1 MTGHRPESRKPGSVS
16 AQETLPVA
24 AVRSPEQT
32 GDPTRRTGGRKS
44 GWRRTVVIV
53 TALAIILTSGTAI
66 VTALGGSLPL
76 PFFRALPLK
85 TTATR
90 TLTRTLTPSSSR
102 EPTATPTFTPV
113 GPIDLGCG
121 SGGTHPASYVIDS
134 GATNTR
140 SVAITFDDGPSA
152 DWTGNILSTLERT
165 RTPATFFVV
174 GSNVNARPNL
184 ILRENA
190 DGFPLLIHTW
200 DHPFM
205 TKLTTEQRVWEISS
219 TADAIHN
226 VLGADYC
233 IPSWRP
239 PFGDYNDEVVAQ
251 AREMGLTTVTWNLDP
266 QDWSASGVQVIVD
279 RVLSNVQPGCIIL
292 LHDGYFNR
300 QQTAEALPLIISGL
314 RKRHLTPVT
323 LPQLLA
329 A

>member
-1 MTGHRPESRKPGSVS
+1 MTAHGPESRIPGIIST
-16 AQETLPVA
+16 QETLPVA
-24 AVRSPEQT
+24 VRSP
-32 GDPTRRTGGRKS
+32 RRTEDSQRRADGRKNS
-44 GWRRTVVIV
+44 WRRPVVIV
-53 TALAIILTSGTAI
+53 TALAIILSSGTAI
-66 VTALGGSLPL
+66 VTALGGSLP
-76 PFFRALPLK
+76 FPLFGAMASK
-85 TTATR
+85 PYASR
-90 TLTRTLTPSSSR
+90 TSASARTPSPR
-102 EPTATPTFTPV
+102 GPTATPTFTPV

-121 SGGTHPASYVIDS
+121 PGGTHPASYVIDS

-140 SVAITFDDGPSA
+140 TVALTFDDGPSA
-152 DWTGNILSTLERT
+152 DWTGSILSTLERT

-190 DGFPLLIHTW
+190 DGFPILIHTW
-200 DHPFM
+200 DHPLM
-205 TKLTTEQRVWEISS
+205 TKLTTQQRVWEISS

-233 IPSWRP
+233 IPYWRP

-251 AREMGLTTVTWNLDP
+251 AQEMGLTTVTWNLDP
-266 QDWSASGVQVIVD
+266 QDWSAPGVQVIVD

-329 A
+329 G

>member
-1 MTGHRPESRKPGSVS
+1 MADDGPEPRITGVISE
-16 AQETLPVA
+16 QETGPV
-24 AVRSPEQT
+24 AVRSPRQT
-32 GDPTRRTGGRKS
+32 GDSKHRADSRNNS
-44 GWRRTVVIV
+44 WRRTVAIV
-53 TALAIILTSGTAI
+53 TALAIILSSGTAI

-76 PFFRALPLK
+76 PFFRALPSK
-85 TTATR
+85 PFATR
-90 TLTRTLTPSSSR
+90 TITRTLTPSHSR
-102 EPTATPTFTPV
+102 GPVATPTFTPV

-121 SGGTHPASYVIDS
+121 PDGTHPASYVIDS
-134 GATNTR
+134 GATNTHA
-140 SVAITFDDGPSA
+140 VALTFDDGPSA

-190 DGFPLLIHTW
+190 DGFPILIHTW

-233 IPSWRP
+233 IPYWRP

-266 QDWSASGVQVIVD
+266 QDWSAPGVQVIVD
-279 RVLSNVQPGCIIL
+279 RVLSAVQPGSIIL

-300 QQTAEALPLIISGL
+300 QQTAEALPLIIAGL
-314 RKRHLTPVT
+314 RKRHLIPVT

-329 A
+329 G

>member
-1 MTGHRPESRKPGSVS
+1 MTDDGPEPRITSVIS
-16 AQETLPVA
+16 EQETGP
-24 AVRSPEQT
+24 VRSPRQT
-32 GDPTRRTGGRKS
+32 RDSKRRADSRNNS
-44 GWRRTVVIV
+44 WLRTVAIV
-53 TALAIILTSGTAI
+53 TALAIILSSGTAI

-76 PFFRALPLK
+76 PFFRALPAK
-85 TTATR
+85 PFVTR
-90 TLTRTLTPSSSR
+90 TITRTLTPR
-102 EPTATPTFTPV
+102 GPTKTPTFTPV

-121 SGGTHPASYVIDS
+121 PDGTHPASYVIDS
-134 GATNTR
+134 GATNTHA
-140 SVAITFDDGPSA
+140 VALTFDDGPSA

-190 DGFPLLIHTW
+190 DGFPILIHTW

-233 IPSWRP
+233 IPYWRP

-251 AREMGLTTVTWNLDP
+251 AREMGLSTVTWNLDP
-266 QDWSASGVQVIVD
+266 QDWSAPGVQVIVD
-279 RVLSNVQPGCIIL
+279 RVLSAVQPGSIIL

-300 QQTAEALPLIISGL
+300 QQTAEALPLIIAGL
-314 RKRHLTPVT
+314 RKRHLIPVT

-329 A
+329 G